1 MVLMITKQQ
10 RMFFCE
16 KTLIYNYQSAMI
28 GFLAILYLW
37 KGERLRSE
45 EKYQYIAGT
54 ILDQFS
60 KEVAGGKESEEVYK
74 LIMRM
79 FFYPNGINTVS
90 DDRIMMV
97 GMVVLKQ
104 RNW

>member
-45 EKYQYIAGT
+45 EKTSSLKRSQAGKS
-54 ILDQFS
+54 LR
-60 KEVAGGKESEEVYK
+60 KC
-74 LIMRM
+74 
-79 FFYPNGINTVS
+79 IN
-90 DDRIMMV
+90 
-97 GMVVLKQ
+97 
-104 RNW
+104 W